1 MAYDIL
7 IKGGTVLDGS
17 GGEPVIA
24 DVGITGDTIQDIG
37 VLERDGA
44 KTTINADGCYVTPGF
59 IDITNHSDTH
69 LALFLSP
76 NLESMVMQGVT
87 TIIGGNCGASLAPL
101 ASHTAIHAIDKWA
114 DTSKINTNWTTMAEF
129 LEEMERVR
137 PGVNF
142 GTLVGY
148 GTLRRGIIG
157 NEIRLFNPEEREV
170 ARNLLAESIRAGAF
184 GLSLGLAYGHER
196 VSDTEEIIDIVR
208 VLRETGGVVKIHLR
222 SEGREMFSAINEAI
236 RISRE
241 TEVSVQISH
250 LKAIGKKSWGQ
261 IDQAVEVITRAQ
273 ESGVPIH
280 FDISPYAT
288 TGSLLYLLIPAWA
301 RQGGFPELF
310 RRLDAPDERQ
320 KILTE
325 LQMLTLHYDRI
336 FITSGIIPNII
347 GKTIIRIARETGLEP
362 AETLLS
368 IVRSNAGRVSIIGRT
383 VSKKNAVRAIMDPR
397 SIITSDG
404 ESYTQEDEKV
414 GNLVHPRS
422 FGAFPHF
429 WHSFVTDSKKLTP
442 ANAIRKMT
450 TFPAQKLGIANR
462 GRIGKGAKAD
472 VVVFDK
478 KLFRDRATYRSPFH
492 YPAGLSWVIINGRV
506 AVGEGRHMSARAGV
520 PLRRG

>member
-7 IKGGTVLDGS
+7 IKGGTVLDGT
-17 GGEPVIA
+17 GGEPILA
-24 DVGITGDTIQDIG
+24 DIGIVGDTIQNIG
-37 VLERDGA
+37 IAEKGEA
-44 KTTINADGCYVTPGF
+44 KTIITADGCYVTPGF

-69 LALFLSP
+69 LSLFLSP
-76 NLESMVMQGVT
+76 NLESAVMQGVT

-114 DTSKINTNWTTMAEF
+114 DTSKININWSTMAEF
-129 LEEMERVR
+129 LDEVARLR

-142 GTLVGY
+142 GTFVGY

-157 NEIRLFNPEEREV
+157 NEIRLFKAEEREI
-170 ARNLLAESIRAGAF
+170 ARNLLSQSMKAGAF

-196 VSDTEEIIDIVR
+196 VSNTEEIIDIAR
-208 VLRETGGVVKIHLR
+208 VLRETGGVVKMHLR

-236 RISRE
+236 RISRDG
-241 TEVSVQISH
+241 EVSVQISH

-261 IDQAVEVITRAQ
+261 IDQAVEVISRAQ
-273 ESGVPIH
+273 ESGVLIH

-325 LQMLTLHYDRI
+325 LQALTLHYDRI
-336 FITSGIIPNII
+336 LITSGIVPNIV
-347 GKTIIRIARETGLEP
+347 GKTIARIARETGLAPTE
-362 AETLLS
+362 ALLS
-368 IVRSNAGRVSIIGRT
+368 IVRSNEGRVSIIGRA

-397 SIITSDG
+397 SIIASDG
-404 ESYTQEDEKV
+404 ESYAQEEERV

-429 WHSFVTDSKKLTP
+429 WHRFVVDSQKLTP

-450 TFPAQKLGIANR
+450 AFPAEKLGLADR

-478 KLFRDRATYRSPFH
+478 KLFRDRATYRAPFH
-492 YPAGLSWVIINGRV
+492 YPAGLSWVIINGKI
-506 AVGEGRHMSARAGV
+506 AVQEGRQMNARAGV